1 MDWGFPHQTPF
12 QQNANR
18 MANVTACY
26 HVLRSRCATIKTL
39 VGSAG
44 RRGPISPQDL
54 NGVRK
59 FNLRHFYLV
68 CFEYIFCEENVII
81 TWYVNTPWCDV
92 LINKVFSTLPTTRA
106 RKTTSKDVFPP
117 GGIICR
123 ETRRE
128 KEI

>member
-1 MDWGFPHQTPF
+1 M
-12 QQNANR
+12 
-18 MANVTACY
+18 
-26 HVLRSRCATIKTL
+26 
-39 VGSAG
+39 
-44 RRGPISPQDL
+44 
-54 NGVRK
+54 
-59 FNLRHFYLV
+59 
-68 CFEYIFCEENVII
+68 II